1 MAERSRPIRLVDVA
15 ERAGV
20 SIATASRS
28 LAGAPG
34 VSPSLAD
41 QVRRIAE
48 AMGYVANAHAR
59 SLAGGLKNSVGLIVG
74 EIDDPYFSEIASGA
88 IAAAAET
95 GRLVQV
101 CHAGDPL
108 ELLAQIRLLRA
119 SNVGAMV
126 LAGSGLVERSLESAT
141 GAELDAFME
150 SGGRVAVVGRHGFDA
165 PAVLP
170 ENVAGGRSIAQHLI
184 DLGHKR
190 VAVLAGPASLTTI
203 ADRLEGM
210 LGVFGSAAV
219 TLSHHSFN
227 RQGGAEGARL
237 ALADHPDI
245 TAIVALSDMM
255 AIGALAAVRGLGVP
269 VPHEISV
276 SGFDDIAVAADVAPS
291 LTTVRLDMAAIGAEA
306 VRLTARDTRV
316 STTTGH
322 ELKVRESTAVARQP

>member
-1 MAERSRPIRLVDVA
+1 VAELSRPTRLIDVA

-34 VSPSLAD
+34 VSPSLAE
-41 QVRRIAE
+41 QVRRVAD

-59 SLAGGLKNSVGLIVG
+59 SLAGGHETSVGLIVG

-101 CHAGDPL
+101 CHAGDPV

-126 LAGSGLVERSLESAT
+126 LAGSGLVEPSLESASN
-141 GAELDAFME
+141 AELDAFMK
-150 SGGRVAVVGRHGFDA
+150 SGGRVAVVGRHGLDA

-170 ENVAGGRSIAQHLI
+170 ENVAGGRAIAQHLI
-184 DLGHKR
+184 ELGHR
-190 VAVLAGPASLTTI
+190 RIAVIAGPAALTTV

-210 LGVFGSAAV
+210 LDVFGPAV
-219 TLSHHSFN
+219 VSLSHHSFN

-237 ALADHPDI
+237 ALADHPEV
-245 TAIVALSDMM
+245 TAIVALSDVM
-255 AIGALAAVRGLGVP
+255 AIGALAALRELGVQ
-269 VPHEISV
+269 VPREASV

-306 VRLTARDTRV
+306 IRLTGGDTPT
-316 STTTGH
+316 SIGTGH
-322 ELKVRESTAVARQP
+322 ELKVRESTARRR